1 MEDSKIRAG
10 CVYNCDA
17 EIDTSKIK
25 IKNISDLSDYVTKY
39 DYGDIVKLSDYR
51 DTETYFIGKK
61 GKLIGNPDYSGS
73 GYLSVPYK
81 ITQYLDDAL
90 FKYEFAYGIT
100 HIDLR
105 YDDKFIK
112 ENINTNDCKIL
123 KSWNLK
129 LTYYYSDILIVKL
142 PNGMKRQFKVNNTD
156 ALKIK
161 KWVEGSQQEQFL
173 FDLYFKTNYDS
184 DIKPKLPFAVD
195 MFNTGQIYTSSK
207 GERIYEFNYSIKG
220 PINVKQ
226 KVIDI
231 IKDFYKDYDYK
242 LTDM

>member
-10 CVYNCDA
+10 CVYNCEA
-17 EIDTSKIK
+17 EIDTNK
-25 IKNISDLSDYVTKY
+25 IKNIKDLSDYVTKY
-39 DYGDIVKLSDYR
+39 DYGDIVKFSDYR
-51 DTETYFIGKK
+51 DTGTYFIGKK

-129 LTYYYSDILIVKL
+129 LTYYYSNKLIVKL
-142 PNGMKRQFKVNNTD
+142 PNGMKRQFNVNNTD
-156 ALKIK
+156 AYKIK
-161 KWVEGSQQEQFL
+161 EWIDVSQQEQFL
-173 FDLYFKTNYDS
+173 FDLYFKTNYDCEK
-184 DIKPKLPFAVD
+184 KPKLPHTVD
-195 MFNTGQIYTSSK
+195 MFNTSQIFTSSEGK
-207 GERIYEFNYSIKG
+207 RIYEFNYSIKG
-220 PINVKQ
+220 PISVKQ
-226 KVIDI
+226 KVNDI
-231 IKDFYKDYDYK
+231 INDFYKDYDYK
-242 LTDM
+242 LTIR